1 MTPLDELVGGPV
13 RPNAPAAGGG
23 GRTPVRA
30 IVVKPPADPLD
41 VMHVI
46 LPGFSQTSYYEVP
59 GDQWAAAG
67 GLPEKDDECLVVFDD
82 ENDAWAITAG
92 MGGGAV
98 GPISEVPI
106 EPWHEVGAPGE
117 PPFLNGWSNYDP
129 VNYTTLAFRKTPD
142 GTLQIKGFIKP
153 GTTWGIFNL
162 PLSHRPS
169 TGTGPKYVNPTAL
182 WYNAGHGMEPSQLAI
197 ERDSGLLSAFG
208 YHPGEVSP
216 STWSWLSFDGIQIPT
231 EQATFPTGPAGPT
244 GPQGVAGVAG
254 PTGPAGPTGSAG
266 PAGPP
271 GATGSIGPI
280 GPQGSMWFTGEY
292 TPTLSSP
299 SGARSGDYFLRSDG
313 NLYGKSYEAPYNWY
327 EIGISLAGPEG
338 LPGPEGPPGAP
349 GAGGDKNY
357 VHNQSSPNTIWNVAH
372 GLAKFA
378 AVSVVDSGGSVVIP
392 NVAYVDV
399 NTVQLTFGSATSG
412 KAYVN

>member
-1 MTPLDELVGGPV
+1 MAPLDELVGGPV

-106 EPWHEVGAPGE
+106 EPWHYVGTAGE
-117 PPFLNGWSNYDP
+117 PAFASGW
-129 VNYTTLAFRKTPD
+129 VNFGGGYANVGYRKTPD
-142 GTLQIKGFIKP
+142 GKVQVQGMVKSGIANLVFVLPAGYRP
-153 GTTWGIFNL
+153 AANVLLPTTAN
-162 PLSHRPS
+162 
-169 TGTGPKYVNPTAL
+169 GTGATADINAYIYVEPGGNVYAYPADNTARPFP
-182 WYNAGHGMEPSQLAI
+182 W
-197 ERDSGLLSAFG
+197 D
-208 YHPGEVSP
+208 
-216 STWSWLSFDGIQIPT
+216 WLSMDGIEFPT
-231 EQATFPTGPAGPT
+231 DQTTFPTGPA
-244 GPQGVAGVAG
+244 
-254 PTGPAGPTGSAG
+254 
-266 PAGPP
+266 
-271 GATGSIGPI
+271 
-280 GPQGSMWFTGEY
+280 
-292 TPTLSSP
+292 
-299 SGARSGDYFLRSDG
+299 
-313 NLYGKSYEAPYNWY
+313 
-327 EIGISLAGPEG
+327 
-338 LPGPEGPPGAP
+338 GPPGAP